1 MVDRIRQLELLERI
15 ARLKAERQLKSFAVF
30 NSYMVQA
37 RLRVEGLQAAL
48 AQSYDSTAPLSL
60 PEARI
65 ANAQAGRAARELRH
79 ADHELQRLMPR
90 FQIAR
95 RQAAQEF
102 GRAEALLSLGRSEAQ
117 RLRKDRL

>member
-1 MVDRIRQLELLERI
+1 MVDRIRQLVLLERI

-37 RLRVEGLQAAL
+37 RLRVEALQAAL
-48 AQSYDSTAPLSL
+48 AQSYDSTAPLSV